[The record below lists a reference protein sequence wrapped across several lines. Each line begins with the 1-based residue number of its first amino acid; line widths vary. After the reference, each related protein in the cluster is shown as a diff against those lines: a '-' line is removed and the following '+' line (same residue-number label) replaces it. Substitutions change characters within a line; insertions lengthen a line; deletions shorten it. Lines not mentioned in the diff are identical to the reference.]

1 MRPVPPPIEG
11 HAPAPRTVQA
21 LAALF
26 IGVATLGA
34 VVALAWHAV
43 IGADGAEAVINTL
56 GLIATTGMGL
66 LGGALVF
73 RDRDVP

>member
-1 MRPVPPPIEG
+1 MTPLPPPFEE

-34 VVALAWHAV
+34 VAALAWHAV
-43 IGADGAEAVINTL
+43 IGATGAEASINTL

-73 RDRDVP
+73 RHRDGT